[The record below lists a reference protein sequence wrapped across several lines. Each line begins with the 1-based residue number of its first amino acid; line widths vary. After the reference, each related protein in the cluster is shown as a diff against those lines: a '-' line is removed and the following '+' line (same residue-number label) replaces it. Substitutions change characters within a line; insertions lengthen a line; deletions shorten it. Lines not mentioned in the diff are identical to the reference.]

1 MYYFSRK
8 VRSCIMQ
15 SLHKEQQNEIAMI
28 YTSPRKVLN
37 VSLLKL
43 VFQSKENILVL
54 SGAHFIVCV
63 PIRDW
68 LEKMQVT

>member
-1 MYYFSRK
+1 MLLGILILENDF
-8 VRSCIMQ
+8 VGF
-15 SLHKEQQNEIAMI
+15 LHCESGL
-28 YTSPRKVLN
+28 TGLDLS
-37 VSLLKL
+37 KL
-43 VFQSKENILVL
+43 VLAAFENFGFTFKE

>member
-1 MYYFSRK
+1 MYVPYFGVMNDTMYS
-8 VRSCIMQ
+8 VLRSNKYDNVMN
-15 SLHKEQQNEIAMI
+15 NE
-28 YTSPRKVLN
+28 
-37 VSLLKL
+37 
-43 VFQSKENILVL
+43 